1 MRLRN
6 SSVRTKI
13 TALLLSLTAL
23 WVFAAWV
30 TLREGVNLL
39 WVNQLDKGI
48 AQPGDVLIVDLQKE
62 RLLSMVLA
70 GDRTQA
76 NADALRDQRTSTDRK
91 RAAYLRDARST
102 MTKLAADDALEELLA
117 QSFTALEDL
126 DKARAWFDAPD
137 GRSPDW
143 ARSLYT
149 EAIGSMGLVYEGLA
163 TLDDDDFA
171 ARTRTLVELNQYNEL
186 FSQEDA
192 LVSGV
197 LVAGRFTNASYADFH
212 RLLGVQRHA
221 RAEVLERLAE
231 FAPETVER
239 HEKSESLATVTAL
252 EDRLLAMM
260 GNNHRKPIQTVS
272 FAAWNNAT
280 TAWLA
285 ESQDI
290 TWDAGDQLVEAAT
303 PIATGVIIRLALAG
317 GLGFLSVVASVI
329 LSVTTARH
337 LVRQLE
343 RLKDAAHELSDVRLP
358 NVVERLGH
366 GEQVDVEAEAPPLE
380 FGDDDIG
387 KVGQAFNAVQK
398 TAIRTAVEQAE
409 LRRGI
414 RDILLSLARRSQALV
429 HRQLTLLDQM
439 ERREIDTEE
448 LEDLFRLDHLATRMR
463 RNAENLI
470 ILSGATPARGWR
482 RPVPMVDVV
491 RSAVAE
497 VEDYTRVTVMPI
509 DEVHLVGRAVA
520 DIAHLLA
527 ELIENAVSFSPPYTY
542 AQISG
547 HMVASGYALEIEDR
561 GLGMSD
567 ENLAAIN
574 RKIADPPEFNLSSSV
589 QLGLYVVGKLAERYG
604 VQVTLKRSPYKGTT
618 AVVII
623 PRELLEE
630 GESGAPS
637 QQSLTVVGATMPE
650 VTDSTDP
657 RSGERF
663 TPVLVPSPPEETPTA
678 PASAPLPVRENPST
692 AGPASEETE
701 LTPSGL
707 PVRVPQA
714 SLAPPLRDEPVGE
727 DEPAGEDPGRSP
739 EEIRRIVGA
748 FQSGTLRGRAASVE
762 SETE

>member
-1 MRLRN
+1 MRFRN
-6 SSVRTKI
+6 ARVRTKI
-13 TALLLSLTAL
+13 TAMLLSLAAL

-30 TLREGVNLL
+30 TLREGLNLL
-39 WVNQLDKGI
+39 AVSQVDQKVSQPTTQLITELEAERRLSVVYLARPVAAGREPLAAQRTRTDQAVKEYLDKTASNLARFGAGSVAEERI
-48 AQPGDVLIVDLQKE
+48 DRLADQLKGLTDLRSRIDGGVLQRSAAAQGFTGLIDSGFRIFSASSGVDDE
-62 RLLSMVLA
+62 AIS
-70 GDRTQA
+70 
-76 NADALRDQRTSTDRK
+76 
-91 RAAYLRDARST
+91 RDART
-102 MTKLAADDALEELLA
+102 IVTL
-117 QSFTALEDL
+117 T
-126 DKARAWFDAPD
+126 
-137 GRSPDW
+137 RSKEMLS
-143 ARSLYT
+143 R
-149 EAIGSMGLVYEGLA
+149 
-163 TLDDDDFA
+163 
-171 ARTRTLVELNQYNEL
+171 
-186 FSQEDA
+186 EDA
-192 LVSGV
+192 LLAGV
-197 LVAGRFTNASYADFH
+197 LAAGRLTPAEHAEFSQLVGIQ
-212 RLLGVQRHA
+212 RLLRQDAANDFSSADRA
-221 RAEVLERLAE
+221 RYVTFTEGAVAIRLQTMEDRVIAAKPNAKLTFTQPAWETATSDAIKELDVLVRESAD
-231 FAPETVER
+231 AVVER
-239 HEKSESLATVTAL
+239 AV
-252 EDRLLAMM
+252 
-260 GNNHRKPIQTVS
+260 PV
-272 FAAWNNAT
+272 AA
-280 TAWLA
+280 
-285 ESQDI
+285 
-290 TWDAGDQLVEAAT
+290 
-303 PIATGVIIRLALAG
+303 GVIIRLVLAG
-317 GLGFLSVVASVI
+317 GLGFLAVVASVI

-358 NVVERLGH
+358 RVVERLGQ
-366 GEQVDVEAEAPPLE
+366 GEQVDVSVEAPPLA

-387 KVGQAFNAVQK
+387 KVGQAFNAVQE

-448 LEDLFRLDHLATRMR
+448 LEDLFRVDHLATRMR

-482 RPVPMVDVV
+482 KPVPMVDVV

-547 HMVASGYALEIEDR
+547 HMVASGYALEVEDR

-567 ENLAAIN
+567 ENLAMIN
-574 RKIADPPEFNLSSSV
+574 SRIADPPEFNLSSSV

-623 PRELLEE
+623 PRELIEE

-637 QQSLTVVGATMPE
+637 QSLAVVGATMPE
-650 VTDSTDP
+650 ATDP
-657 RSGERF
+657 TESQSAERF
-663 TPVLVPSPPEETPTA
+663 TPVLVPSPPAEPQTA
-678 PASAPLPVRENPST
+678 PAT
-692 AGPASEETE
+692 AQVGEQAQPQQPD

-714 SLAPPLRDEPVGE
+714 SLAAPLREEPSTTDEQVE
-727 DEPAGEDPGRSP
+727 DDPGRSP